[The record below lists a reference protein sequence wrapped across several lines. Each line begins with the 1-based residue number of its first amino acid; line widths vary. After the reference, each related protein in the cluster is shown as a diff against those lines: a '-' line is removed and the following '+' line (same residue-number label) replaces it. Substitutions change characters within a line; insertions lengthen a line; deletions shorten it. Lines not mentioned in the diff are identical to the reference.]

1 MRPFKNLRAV
11 SLTLGLCVVSL
22 SSVSGSPPEWLI
34 NLRPYKTEPIYG
46 NPVVRFTGQFVVV
59 YPGIPSPP
67 LVFDKETHQLVPQER
82 LAGIVLPPR
91 EQLAATPWIGPSGE
105 RI

>member
-22 SSVSGSPPEWLI
+22 SSVSALPPEWLI

-67 LVFDKETHQLVPQER
+67 LVFANETHQLVPQDR
-82 LAGIVLPPR
+82 LPGIFLPPR
-91 EQLAATPWIGPSGE
+91 HHLPSTPFIV
-105 RI
+105 